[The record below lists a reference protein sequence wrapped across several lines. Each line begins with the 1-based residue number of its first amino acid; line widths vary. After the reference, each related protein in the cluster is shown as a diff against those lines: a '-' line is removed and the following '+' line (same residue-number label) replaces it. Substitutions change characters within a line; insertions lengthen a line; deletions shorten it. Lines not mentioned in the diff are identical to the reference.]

1 MNDNSPM
8 QEDTPWSHNPK
19 PRPRR
24 EREREAHRREILT
37 AAERVFAAK
46 GYEAATVEEI
56 AREAEFATGTLYNFF
71 SGKEEMFL
79 AVAGHIL
86 DIMIERFEREVA
98 PWQDQPREAV
108 TRYVSLR
115 LDEIHRHEAFMH
127 VFHPIYHQNRNG
139 CQALPS
145 EHEKFTSHVARV
157 HAVFAEGIRQGVLH
171 HEPSPDDMAGMVEG
185 ALRFLHHSW
194 KRGGRAVTQH
204 QQAEQLKTSLLPLL
218 WAHPAIFT
226 APAKDLPQIK

>member
-1 MNDNSPM
+1 M
-8 QEDTPWSHNPK
+8 QEDKTQSHDPK
-19 PRPRR
+19 PQPRR

-37 AAERVFAAK
+37 AAERVFVAK

-79 AVAGHIL
+79 AVADHIL

-108 TRYVSLR
+108 TRYVFLR
-115 LDEIHRHEAFMH
+115 LDEIRRHEAFMH
-127 VFHPIYHQNRNG
+127 VFHPIHLQNRNG

-145 EHEKFTSHVARV
+145 EHEKLTAHFARV

-171 HEPSPDDMAGMVEG
+171 PEPSPGDMAGMVEG
-185 ALRFLHHSW
+185 ALRFLYHSW
-194 KRGGRAVTQH
+194 KREGRTTAPS
-204 QQAEQLKTSLLPLL
+204 QQAEYLKNSLLPLL
-218 WAHPAIFT
+218 WAHPATST
-226 APAKDLPQIK
+226 APAKERAQTK